1 MRVELLLL
9 LLSPIFLLFILFE
22 FIRFKKYYS
31 VKDSI
36 SNTVLALLHQGADA
50 LSLLILM
57 PLFYKL
63 HSLAI
68 VKIELSFITVFL
80 AFILQDLLYYWF
92 HRASHNI
99 HWLWAAHIVH
109 HSSDKMNFTT
119 AFRQSLMYPLAGMW
133 LFWTP
138 MILLGFDPKFAL
150 TVVALNL
157 AFQFFVH
164 TQSIDKLGWLELI
177 FNTPS
182 HHRVHHATNKQ
193 YIDKNYAGVLII
205 WDKLFNT
212 YQREDNSINIK
223 YGILGRLPTNNPI
236 DTNFHQWL
244 FMFKGFKQADKLTN
258 KLKALFGYPTHEN
271 VSHKEKQR
279 L

>member
-9 LLSPIFLLFILFE
+9 LLSPIFLMFVLFE
-22 FIRFKKYYS
+22 FIRFRKFYD
-31 VKDSI
+31 VKDSV
-36 SNTVLALLHQGADA
+36 SNTFLALLHQGGDA

-57 PLFYKL
+57 PLFYQL
-63 HSLAI
+63 HSLSI
-68 VKIELSFITVFL
+68 VKIELSVATVFL
-80 AFILQDLLYYWF
+80 AFLLQDFLYYWF

-99 HWLWAAHIVH
+99 HWMWAAHVVH
-109 HSSDKMNFTT
+109 HSSNKMNFTT

-138 MILLGFDPKFAL
+138 MMLLGFDPKFAL

-164 TQSIDKLGWLELI
+164 TQCVDKLGWFEWI

-182 HHRVHHATNKQ
+182 HHRVHHATNKL

-212 YQREDNSINIK
+212 YQREDNTIKIK

-244 FMFKGFKQADKLTN
+244 FMFRRFRKAENTAE
-258 KLKALFGYPTHEN
+258 KLKVLFSYPTHEKAHQQSKN
-271 VSHKEKQR
+271 K
-279 L
+279 

>member
-1 MRVELLLL
+1 
-9 LLSPIFLLFILFE
+9 
-22 FIRFKKYYS
+22 

-36 SNTVLALLHQGADA
+36 SNTVLALFHQGADA
-50 LSLLILM
+50 LSLIILM

-63 HSLAI
+63 HSFAI
-68 VKIELSFITVFL
+68 VKIELSITTVFL
-80 AFILQDLLYYWF
+80 AFLLQDFLYYWF

-138 MILLGFDPKFAL
+138 MMLLGFDPKFAL

-164 TQSIDKLGWLELI
+164 TQSIDKLDWLEWIL
-177 FNTPS
+177 NTPS
-182 HHRVHHATNKQ
+182 HHRVHHATNKL

-212 YQREDNSINIK
+212 YQCEDSTIKIK
-223 YGILGRLPTNNPI
+223 YGILGKLPSVNPI
-236 DTNFHQWL
+236 DINFHQWL
-244 FMFKGFKQADKLTN
+244 FMFRRLIKAKNTAE
-258 KLKALFGYPTHEN
+258 KLKVLFGYPSHEN
-271 VSHKEKQR
+271 THQQSKNK
-279 L
+279 